1 VGDDP
6 AKGLKSGQDGVRKYV
21 IALMK
26 QRIGFQRGIESSTK
40 LLWLEKSYQ
49 EQWRDSLE
57 WKSPAQSG
65 GKEEKKTRMPAKGR
79 KNEWGPGCRYKFEIV
94 NQYCSAP

>member
-1 VGDDP
+1 VDDP
-6 AKGLKSGQDGVRKYV
+6 ARGLKSGQDGVRKYV
-21 IALMK
+21 IAPMK
-26 QRIGFQRGIESSTK
+26 QLIGFQRGIEASAK

-65 GKEEKKTRMPAKGR
+65 GKEEKKTRMPAEGGKKRMGS
-79 KNEWGPGCRYKFEIV
+79 WL
-94 NQYCSAP
+94 SL